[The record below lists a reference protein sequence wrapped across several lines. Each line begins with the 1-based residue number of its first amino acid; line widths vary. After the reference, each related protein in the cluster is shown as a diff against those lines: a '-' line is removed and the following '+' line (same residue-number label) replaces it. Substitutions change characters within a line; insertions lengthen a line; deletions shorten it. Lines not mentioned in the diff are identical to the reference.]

1 MYAVFFFTP
10 FHQEIESMVPTKALR
25 NACMELLAADVA
37 TLAPVAGN
45 KIALYTTNVSPSE
58 NSVLADFTLATFT
71 GSTPKVATPGTQ
83 PAGYVPGT
91 GDSRI
96 NISPPVGGFR
106 FECTGAPTPSQTIYG
121 FIMTDNAGAVY
132 LAGQRF
138 TNPIVIVNVGDTI
151 DLGDVNLTLLAN
163 SIS

>member
-1 MYAVFFFTP
+1 M
-10 FHQEIESMVPTKALR
+10 IPTKDLR
-25 NACMELLAADVA
+25 NATMELLAADVA

-45 KIALYTTNVSPSE
+45 KIALYTNNATPSE
-58 NSVLADFTLATFT
+58 NSVLTDFTLATFT
-71 GSTPKVATPGTQ
+71 GSTPVTATPGTQ
-83 PAGYVPGT
+83 PEGYVPGT

-106 FECTGAPTPSQTIYG
+106 FECSVAPVVPEVIYG
-121 FIMTDNAGAVY
+121 YIMVDNAGAVY
-132 LAGQRF
+132 LAGKRLSS
-138 TNPIVIVNVGDTI
+138 PITIANVSDAI

>member
-1 MYAVFFFTP
+1 M
-10 FHQEIESMVPTKALR
+10 IPTKSLR

-45 KIALYTTNVSPSE
+45 KIALYTNNGTPSE

-71 GSTPKVATPGTQ
+71 GSTPKEATPGTQ
-83 PAGYVPGT
+83 PEGYVPTT
-91 GDSRI
+91 GDSKI
-96 NISPPVGGFR
+96 DISPPVGGFR
-106 FECTGAPTPSQTIYG
+106 FECTAAPTPPQTVYG
-121 FIMTDNAGAVY
+121 YIMTDNAGAVY

-138 TNPIVIVNVGDTI
+138 PAPITIANVGDAI
-151 DLGDVNLTLLAN
+151 EIGNLSLTLLAN